1 MSNKETLP
9 LNVRI
14 PVSVM
19 HRVKAKLR
27 DPVYD
32 RTRYGAMSGLVT
44 RLLMNW
50 LEEGE
55 EKTNPAKPQLDLSFL
70 DKDISE

>member
-1 MSNKETLP
+1 MSKETLP

-19 HRVKAKLR
+19 HRVKEKLR
-27 DPVYD
+27 DPVYN
-32 RTRYGAMSGLVT
+32 RTRYGAMSNLIT

-50 LEEGE
+50 LEEADQP
-55 EKTNPAKPQLDLSFL
+55 NPTKPQLDLSFL
-70 DKDISE
+70 DKDTNE